1 MTHLPFI
8 VACYA
13 LGVGVPLVFGVG
25 AWLRLG
31 VATRRLRTLDP
42 REGR

>member
-8 VACYA
+8 AACYA
-13 LGVGVPLVFGVG
+13 LGVGVPVAYAVN

-31 VATRRLRTLDP
+31 SARRRLSALDT
-42 REGR
+42 RS